1 MPSRRATRSPARRL
15 APAAGLLTTGLMTA
29 LALTG
34 CGGGSTDTDTAA
46 ATTDAGEIGA
56 TDLAAAGCP
65 DVVTIQTDWNPE
77 AEHGGLYQMLGDDP
91 AIDAGGKTVRGS
103 LVDAAGDP
111 TGVELEVRAGGP
123 AIGFEP
129 VVTQMYT
136 DDAITLGYADTDA
149 QTRLS
154 STQPT
159 VSVVA
164 PLDVN
169 PQMIMWDP
177 ETYPDVQ
184 TIADLGRTDATIL
197 FFEGSSYMD
206 YFTGAG
212 IVDEANTNGSYDGS
226 PAAFVAAQGEAAQ
239 QGFASAEPYLYE
251 EEVDAWGKPVDFEL
265 LDDAGFPTYVATLS
279 VVPENLETLSGC
291 LTELV
296 PVVQQAQVDYVAD
309 PGGTNE
315 LILELVEEYDTGWVY
330 SRGMADFSV
339 EQQLEL
345 GLVGNGENETL
356 GDFDLERVQETID
369 IVTPIATE
377 QGTPPTPGLTAE
389 DLVTNEFID
398 DSIGLPS

>member
-1 MPSRRATRSPARRL
+1 MRSRRITHGLTATTLL
-15 APAAGLLTTGLMTA
+15 ATSA
-29 LALTG
+29 LAG
-34 CGGGSTDTDTAA
+34 CGGEAEGSATASLEV
-46 ATTDAGEIGA
+46 GS

-91 AIDAGGKTVRGS
+91 AIDAGAKTVRGP
-103 LVDAAGDP
+103 LVDSAGEG

-123 AIGFEP
+123 AIGFEE
-129 VVTQMYT
+129 VQAQMYT

-164 PLDVN
+164 PLEVN

-184 TIADLGRTDATIL
+184 TIADLGRAGATVL
-197 FFEGSSYMD
+197 YFEGSSFMD
-206 YFTGAG
+206 YFTGTG
-212 IVDEANTNGSYDGS
+212 IIDEANVNGSYDGS
-226 PAAFVAAQGEAAQ
+226 PAAFVAARGESAQ
-239 QGFASAEPYLYE
+239 QGFASAEPYFYE
-251 EEVDAWGKPVDFEL
+251 EEVEAWSKPVDFQL
-265 LDDAGFPTYVATLS
+265 LDDAGFRTYVATLS
-279 VVPENLETLSGC
+279 VVPEQLEPLSGC
-291 LTELV
+291 LAELV
-296 PVVQQAQVDYVAD
+296 PLVQQAQVDYVQD
-309 PGGTNE
+309 PGDTTA

-330 SRGMADFSV
+330 TEGMAEFSV
-339 EQQLEL
+339 RQQLDL
-345 GLVGNGENETL
+345 GLVGNGSNDTL
-356 GDFDLERVQETID
+356 GDFDLARVQETID

-377 QGTPPTPGLTAE
+377 QGTPPTAGLTAE

-398 DSIGLPS
+398 PSIGLPAS